1 MGASMRGSGELR
13 GLRRHGTLTC
23 FGPATGISSFRSCPE
38 QRLMGRCISHSVLV
52 RLGTRPAFPA
62 SYPIPDAQDD
72 GCEGTDVLG
81 SVCVVQA

>member
-1 MGASMRGSGELR
+1 
-13 GLRRHGTLTC
+13 
-23 FGPATGISSFRSCPE
+23 
-38 QRLMGRCISHSVLV
+38 MGRCISHSVLV

-72 GCEGTDVLG
+72 WCEGTDVLG